1 MAISIGIGFTQTPGI
16 FDYFPKVIGD
26 IFAGNSVAGVFVL
39 SMVMNFILPK
49 DMDVKK
55 LAGM

>member
-1 MAISIGIGFTQTPGI
+1 
-16 FDYFPKVIGD
+16 
-26 IFAGNSVAGVFVL
+26 VFVL

>member
-1 MAISIGIGFTQTPGI
+1 MNVKSSGSDVSIDNIYKLDGR
-16 FDYFPKVIGD
+16 IGD

-39 SMVMNFILPK
+39 SMILNFILPK

-55 LAGM
+55 LVGMQ